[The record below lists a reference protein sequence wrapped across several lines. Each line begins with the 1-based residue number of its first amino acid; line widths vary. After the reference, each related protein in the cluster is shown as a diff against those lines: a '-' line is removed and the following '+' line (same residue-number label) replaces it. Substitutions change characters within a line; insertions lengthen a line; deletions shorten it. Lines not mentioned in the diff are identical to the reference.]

1 VEIVQHVSD
10 DTLERYAIQTLP
22 ESESGPLEEHILI
35 CPDCRERLQAE
46 IDFVT
51 AMRRATAEIR
61 DGHAA
66 R

>member
-1 VEIVQHVSD
+1 MEIVQHVPD
-10 DTLERYAIQTLP
+10 ETLERFAMQAIP
-22 ESESGPLEEHILI
+22 DSESERLEEHILI

>member
-1 VEIVQHVSD
+1 VEIVRHVSD
-10 DTLERYAIQTLP
+10 DTLERYAMQTLP

-51 AMRRATAEIR
+51 AMWGAAGKVREAEKS
-61 DGHAA
+61 
-66 R
+66 